1 MPDIGGVDLS
11 KKIGPVPIW
20 VIAVAGGL
28 GVAWFVNRSAAG
40 GNGGSGTPL
49 APESGVGGTPGGFVP
64 APQPDETTAPP
75 GILDNEAWAFKAV
88 GWLIAHNYNPIEAG
102 IAVRKYLDGEKITA
116 RELAMITA
124 VAQAI
129 GLPPNIPTG
138 GGVIITPPTK
148 PAPTPT
154 PIPKP
159 TPAPKP
165 APTPAP
171 KPPAPKPAGGVWVTV
186 TPWPTRDS
194 TLWGIATKHL
204 GNGALWPRIWN
215 DARNAAVK
223 RLRGQPNRIRAGDKF
238 WVAGG
243 H

>member
-1 MPDIGGVDLS
+1 MPEVGGVDLT

-28 GVAWFVNRSAAG
+28 GVAWYVNRSASSG
-40 GNGGSGTPL
+40 GDSTGLPL

-64 APQPDETTAPP
+64 APRPDDIAPP
-75 GILDNEAWAFKAV
+75 TILDNEAWAFKAV
-88 GWLIAHNYNPIEAG
+88 GWLVANNYNPIEAG
-102 IAVRKYLDGEKITA
+102 VAVRKYLDGEKITA

-124 VAQAI
+124 VTRAI
-129 GLPPNIPTG
+129 GLPPNIPIG
-138 GGVIITPPTK
+138 GGVIIPPAPTK
-148 PAPTPT
+148 PPTPT
-154 PIPKP
+154 PTPVPRPTPRPTPTPTP
-159 TPAPKP
+159 TPAPR
-165 APTPAP
+165 
-171 KPPAPKPAGGVWVTV
+171 PAGGVWVTV

-194 TLWGIATKHL
+194 TLWGIATRHL

-215 DARNAAVK
+215 DTRNAAVK